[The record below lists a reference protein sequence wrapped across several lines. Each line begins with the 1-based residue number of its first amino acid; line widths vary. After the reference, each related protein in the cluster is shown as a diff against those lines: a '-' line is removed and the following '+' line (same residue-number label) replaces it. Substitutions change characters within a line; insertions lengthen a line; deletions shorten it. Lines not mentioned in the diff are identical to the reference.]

1 MHAKGS
7 QFQDHSKHTPE
18 DTVTPIQKPD
28 QPHKGNG
35 PGPTPPAPNTRRATS
50 FRIQPQLGAKGE
62 QESVLKGEV
71 KFELTEYSVTQTESY
86 KRDYL
91 NQKREQIC

>member
-7 QFQDHSKHTPE
+7 QFQDHSKHTSE

-28 QPHKGNG
+28 QPYKGNS
-35 PGPTPPAPNTRRATS
+35 PGPTLRAPNARRATS
-50 FRIQPQLGAKGE
+50 FLIQPQLGEKGE
-62 QESVLKGEV
+62 QESSLKGEV
-71 KFELTEYSVTQTESY
+71 KFEFTAYSVAQTESY

-91 NQKREQIC
+91 NQKRQKIC